1 MPAYQYEA
9 LDAQGKKKK
18 GMIAADSLRD
28 ARKRLQ
34 SKTLFPVSLTE
45 GGRAEASDRLASTSL
60 TSRLSSLLSSL
71 SSSSTRSAKIS
82 SRDLAMVTRQMA
94 TMVGAGLPL
103 DETLQAIAAQSEKP
117 LIRDVLTNIRSRVVE
132 GEKLSEA
139 MKVEAK
145 SFDDLYRAMIA
156 AGEASGD
163 LGGILARISEY
174 CDKSEDVRTKVQ
186 AAMVYPVV
194 LSVIATGVLVL
205 LMTFVVPKIAVQ
217 FVSFNAE
224 LPALTRFVIGL
235 SDILTHLGPAFLLI
249 IIAAGIG
256 YTAAMRRKPL
266 RLKVHG
272 FWLQLPLVGRLL
284 RVVASARFARTLGTL
299 VEGGSPVPEAIL
311 AARETQSNQVVRDA
325 VDGIYKDVR
334 EGSALANAFR
344 KSGIFA
350 PLLVYMVAMGEK
362 SGSLSHMLTKTAD
375 YLEGEFDGV
384 TRTLMNLLEP
394 AIVVIMGL
402 MVGVIVM
409 SIMLP
414 IMRLNSLV
422 LS

>member
-82 SRDLAMVTRQMA
+82 SRDIAMVTRQMA

-311 AARETQSNQVVRDA
+311 AARETQTNQVVRDA

>member
-71 SSSSTRSAKIS
+71 SLSSTRSAKIS

-217 FVSFNAE
+217 FESFNAE

-272 FWLQLPLVGRLL
+272 CWLQLPLVGRLL

-311 AARETQSNQVVRDA
+311 AARETQTNQVVRDA

>member
-145 SFDDLYRAMIA
+145 SFDDVYRAMIA

-311 AARETQSNQVVRDA
+311 AARETQTNQVVRDA

>member
-217 FVSFNAE
+217 FESFNAE

-311 AARETQSNQVVRDA
+311 AARETQTNQVVRDA

>member
-45 GGRAEASDRLASTSL
+45 GGRAEASDRLASMSL

-311 AARETQSNQVVRDA
+311 AARETQTNQVVRDA

>member
-311 AARETQSNQVVRDA
+311 AARETQTNQVVRDA
-325 VDGIYKDVR
+325 VDGIYKDDR
-334 EGSALANAFR
+334 EGSAHANAFR

>member
-9 LDAQGKKKK
+9 LDAQGKKQR
-18 GMIAADSLRD
+18 GVIAADSLRD
-28 ARKRLQ
+28 AKKRLQ

-45 GGRAEASDRLASTSL
+45 GGRTKASDASVTTS
-60 TSRLSSLLSSL
+60 TISRLSLLPSLRALL
-71 SSSSTRSAKIS
+71 TRREKIS

-94 TMVGAGLPL
+94 TMIGAGLPV

-139 MKVEAK
+139 MKVEAA

-174 CDKSEDVRTKVQ
+174 CDKSEDVKSKVQ
-186 AAMVYPVV
+186 AALVYPAA
-194 LSVIATGVLVL
+194 LSVIASGVLVL

-217 FVSFNAE
+217 FESFNAE

-235 SDILTHLGPAFLLI
+235 SDILTRFGPAFLLI
-249 IIAAGIG
+249 FIAAAIG
-256 YTAAMRRKPL
+256 YSAALRRQPL

-272 FWLQLPLVGRLL
+272 FWLRLPLVGRLL
-284 RVVASARFARTLGTL
+284 RVVASARLARTLGTL

-334 EGSALANAFR
+334 EGGALASAFR

-362 SGSLSHMLTKTAD
+362 SGSLPHMLTKTAD
-375 YLEGEFDGV
+375 YLESEFDGV

>member
-60 TSRLSSLLSSL
+60 TSRLTSLLSSL

-311 AARETQSNQVVRDA
+311 AARETQTNQVVRDA

>member
-82 SRDLAMVTRQMA
+82 SRDIAMVTRQMA

-249 IIAAGIG
+249 II
-256 YTAAMRRKPL
+256 
-266 RLKVHG
+266 
-272 FWLQLPLVGRLL
+272 
-284 RVVASARFARTLGTL
+284 
-299 VEGGSPVPEAIL
+299 
-311 AARETQSNQVVRDA
+311 
-325 VDGIYKDVR
+325 
-334 EGSALANAFR
+334 
-344 KSGIFA
+344 
-350 PLLVYMVAMGEK
+350 
-362 SGSLSHMLTKTAD
+362 
-375 YLEGEFDGV
+375 
-384 TRTLMNLLEP
+384 
-394 AIVVIMGL
+394 
-402 MVGVIVM
+402 
-409 SIMLP
+409 
-414 IMRLNSLV
+414 
-422 LS
+422 

>member
-103 DETLQAIAAQSEKP
+103 DETLQAISAQSEKP

-311 AARETQSNQVVRDA
+311 AARETQTNQVVRDA

>member
-71 SSSSTRSAKIS
+71 STSSTRSAKIS

-311 AARETQSNQVVRDA
+311 AARETQTNQVVRDA

>member
-1 MPAYQYEA
+1 MPVYQYEA

-18 GMIAADSLRD
+18 GVIAADSLRD
-28 ARKRLQ
+28 ARKHLQ

-45 GGRAEASDRLASTSL
+45 GGRAEASDRLAPTSL

-71 SSSSTRSAKIS
+71 SSNSTRSAKIS

-94 TMVGAGLPL
+94 TMVGAGLPV

-139 MKVEAK
+139 MKVEAT

-186 AAMVYPVV
+186 AAMVYPAV

-217 FVSFNAE
+217 FESFNAE

-311 AARETQSNQVVRDA
+311 AARETQSNEVVRDA
-325 VDGIYKDVR
+325 VDCIYKDVR

-362 SGSLSHMLTKTAD
+362 SGSLPHMLTKTAD

>member
-94 TMVGAGLPL
+94 TMVGAGLPV

-311 AARETQSNQVVRDA
+311 AARETQTNQVVRDA

>member
-156 AGEASGD
+156 AGDASGD

-311 AARETQSNQVVRDA
+311 AARETQTNQVVRDA

>member
-71 SSSSTRSAKIS
+71 SSNSTRSAKIS

-249 IIAAGIG
+249 IIAAVIG

-311 AARETQSNQVVRDA
+311 AARETQTNQVVRDA

>member
-94 TMVGAGLPL
+94 TMVGAGLPV
-103 DETLQAIAAQSEKP
+103 DETLQAISAQSEKP

-217 FVSFNAE
+217 FESFNAE

-311 AARETQSNQVVRDA
+311 AARETQTNQVVRDA